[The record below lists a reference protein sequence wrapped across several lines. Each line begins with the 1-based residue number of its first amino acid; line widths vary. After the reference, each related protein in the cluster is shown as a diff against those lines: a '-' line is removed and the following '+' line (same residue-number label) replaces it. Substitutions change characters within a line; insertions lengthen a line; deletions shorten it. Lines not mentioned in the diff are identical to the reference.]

1 MGYVS
6 TKTSS
11 VSSFSSPKSS
21 SYESSKVS
29 SISPKSSSYESSKVS
44 EPIPM
49 HRVVRRNFG
58 NDIPQQSAKTNLNDF
73 RDLLTRYLELS
84 EKIDEATANLA
95 QLEADRRILE
105 EKIANNPE
113 YEKFASLFNSMKGPR
128 K

>member
-6 TKTSS
+6 PKTSS

-29 SISPKSSSYESSKVS
+29 LISPKSSSYESSKVS
-44 EPIPM
+44 EPTPI
-49 HRVVRRNFG
+49 HRVVSRNFG
-58 NDIPQQSAKTNLNDF
+58 NDIPQQSTKTNLNDF

-105 EKIANNPE
+105 EKIASNPE